1 MKKALFIFLIFACTV
16 HANEKFSTESNFVR
30 SSEIIWIQVEVDN
43 VFDACDRE
51 SKKRGNGGFPKLDIG
66 KKMDACSFWD
76 PAVNRTNVCTIIT
89 GNFTDQDT
97 VGHEVRHCF
106 QGNFHK

>member
-1 MKKALFIFLIFACTV
+1 MKRSLFIFLIVAGTV
-16 HANEKFSTESNFVR
+16 HANEKFSTKSNFVR
-30 SSEIIWIQVEVDN
+30 SSEITWIQVDD
-43 VFDACDRE
+43 VFDSCDRE
-51 SKKRGNGGFPKLDIG
+51 SKKRGNVGFPALDKG

-89 GNFTDQDT
+89 GKNTDQDT